1 MKLEGKSAIVTGGGR
16 GIGRVIALGLAKE
29 GADVLVFS
37 RTFTEAET
45 TAAEI
50 RMLGRRGIALRADVR
65 SPDDISE
72 VARRA
77 INEFGQIDILVNNAG
92 IQGPIGLLA
101 YNDVNAWIQTIHT
114 YLVGTFLS
122 CRAVLPHMMARR
134 QGKIINL
141 SGGGAATSRPRFS
154 AYAASKA
161 GVVRLTE
168 VLADEVMEFNIQ
180 VNAIAPGIAN
190 TRMIDE
196 VLAAGED
203 AGTQALAEA
212 RGCKETGGTPLQ
224 KAADLVVF
232 LSSSD
237 SDGLTGR
244 LISAVWDNWAEMV
257 RQFPRISEVGG
268 YTLRR
273 LDQHSLNLINPDWIL
288 FKKES

>member
-37 RTFTEAET
+37 RTFTEVET

-50 RMLGRRGIALRADVR
+50 RILGRRGIALRADVM

-92 IQGPIGLLA
+92 IQGPIGLLEN
-101 YNDVNAWIQTIHT
+101 NDVNAWIQTIYT

-122 CRAVLPHMMARR
+122 CRAVLPHMMVRR

-224 KAADLVVF
+224 KVADLAVF
-232 LSSSD
+232 LCSSD